1 MNCLTVANGIRYYL
15 TDEAMQD
22 KAFIKRLMESGTLDK
37 IESTERSSQ
46 NMSEPQHCESI
57 HLKKT
62 EEG

>member
-1 MNCLTVANGIRYYL
+1 MPCLTANNGIRYYL

-22 KAFIKRLMESGTLDK
+22 KDFIKRLMESGTLHK
-37 IESTERSSQ
+37 TESSERSGQ
-46 NMSEPQHCESI
+46 NMSGPQHCGSI